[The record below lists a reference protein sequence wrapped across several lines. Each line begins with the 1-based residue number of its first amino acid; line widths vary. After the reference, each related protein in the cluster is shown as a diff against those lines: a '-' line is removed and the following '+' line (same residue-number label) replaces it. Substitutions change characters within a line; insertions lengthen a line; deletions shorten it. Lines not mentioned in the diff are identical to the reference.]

1 MTSLI
6 NAKNACIA
14 FAAAFVAAGLLGFI
28 PNPLVAPDGLFAV
41 NTLHNLVHIV
51 TGAAFLLGAFVWA
64 KPQATLR
71 AIGGLY
77 VAVAAL
83 GFLTSG
89 DMLLGLIHIN
99 VADRWLHVVL
109 AGVILAAGFAIPAK
123 ASSVPA
129 SAHAA

>member
-14 FAAAFVAAGLLGFI
+14 FAAAFIGAGLLGFI
-28 PNPLVAPDGLFAV
+28 PNPLVAQDGLFAV
-41 NTLHNLVHIV
+41 NTLHNLVHVI
-51 TGAAFLLGAFVWA
+51 TGAAFLLGVFVLG
-64 KPQATLR
+64 KPQPTLR
-71 AIGGLY
+71 VIGGLY

-99 VADRWLHVVL
+99 EADRWLHVGL
-109 AGVILAAGFAIPAK
+109 AGAILAAGFAIPAK
-123 ASSVPA
+123 APSAPA
-129 SAHAA
+129 RTRAA